1 MEQLEVPVE
10 LVCHILGYAESL
22 ASLGRL
28 RRVCQRWRDLI
39 DSSPSLWARFSELEI
54 EHSRIEPAA
63 LHRLC
68 DRIVRLDSLR
78 LVGCSKALHHPI
90 TTLLTAPQGS
100 QVKVVH
106 IENCD
111 KITSDDVSLA
121 AIVNNCPLLETLIF
135 MSNNNKE
142 NKRPYKSWLAREA
155 PLELALATVKPQL
168 RLFQTNTLLPTETL
182 LLTLGRYCSRVEI
195 LAMQHRHVRSSSDT
209 PLQEGVLIDYEAW
222 IQRSAVRRLG
232 RLHQTTTNRP
242 QDLSYVQD
250 CELGTKSGAWSKE
263 MRPCDQLT
271 LVRYQ
276 LLDMG
281 DDGEV
286 TLVDDD
292 GEIKEGVTLPRP
304 AWASAATQAF
314 ANGGDV
320 NVLVLA
326 PSGGI
331 AELVFNVACP

>member
-68 DRIVRLDSLR
+68 DRIPKTLGVLLPRGVFLHSQLR

-121 AIVNNCPLLETLIF
+121 AIVNNCPLLETLMCVF
-135 MSNNNKE
+135 S
-142 NKRPYKSWLAREA
+142 SLSAL
-155 PLELALATVKPQL
+155 PLPVIDGPWVGSGRALKPVCLAL
-168 RLFQTNTLLPTETL
+168 
-182 LLTLGRYCSRVEI
+182 
-195 LAMQHRHVRSSSDT
+195 
-209 PLQEGVLIDYEAW
+209 
-222 IQRSAVRRLG
+222 IQI
-232 RLHQTTTNRP
+232 HEQ
-242 QDLSYVQD
+242 
-250 CELGTKSGAWSKE
+250 
-263 MRPCDQLT
+263 
-271 LVRYQ
+271 
-276 LLDMG
+276 
-281 DDGEV
+281 
-286 TLVDDD
+286 
-292 GEIKEGVTLPRP
+292 
-304 AWASAATQAF
+304 
-314 ANGGDV
+314 
-320 NVLVLA
+320 
-326 PSGGI
+326 
-331 AELVFNVACP
+331 